1 MEGFGVNTAYR
12 FCASPDSVRA
22 ARHAALAFAHQHDVP
37 AEKLDAIALAV
48 SEATTNVVLHA
59 YRERDDPGAFTL
71 ELDIDPG
78 SLLIDVR
85 DDGMG
90 MAPRDDSPGMGF
102 GLPLIARVADAH
114 GLMPTEGGGTWLSM
128 RFDLD

>member
-1 MEGFGVNTAYR
+1 MDGFGVNTAHR
-12 FCASPDSVRA
+12 FRACSNAVRD
-22 ARHAALAFAHQHDVP
+22 ARLAALAFARQHDVP
-37 AEKLDAIALAV
+37 NEKLGAIALAV

-59 YRERDDPGAFTL
+59 YRDRDIPGTFTL
-71 ELDIDPG
+71 ELDIEAG

-85 DDGMG
+85 DDGVGMG
-90 MAPRDDSPGMGF
+90 PRDDSPGMGF

-114 GLMPTEGGGTWLSM
+114 GFVATEGGGTWLAM